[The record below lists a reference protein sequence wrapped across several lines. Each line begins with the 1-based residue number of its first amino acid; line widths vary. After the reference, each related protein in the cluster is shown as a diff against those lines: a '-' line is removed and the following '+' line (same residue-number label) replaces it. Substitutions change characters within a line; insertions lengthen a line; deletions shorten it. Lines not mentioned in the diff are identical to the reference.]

1 MRRLIEYDVPRTLGG
16 ARIYAIVETGGKQ
29 YRVTPGQVLDV
40 DLLDVAEGDAVEL
53 ERVLV
58 LGDGDKVTLGT
69 PTVDG
74 AKVVA
79 TSNGDGRAA
88 KIIVF
93 RYKPKT
99 RYKRKT
105 GHRQGFTRLTID
117 RIDGPGVAANK
128 PARRKKKEVDDSG
141 A

>member
-1 MRRLIEYDVPRTLGG
+1 MGG
-16 ARIYAIVETGGKQ
+16 ATIYAIVETGGKQ
-29 YRVTPGQVLDV
+29 YRVTPGQVVDV
-40 DLLDVAEGDAVEL
+40 DLLDVADGETVEL

-58 LGDGDKVTLGT
+58 LSDGDKVTLGT

-79 TSNGDGRAA
+79 TSNGNGRAA

-117 RIDGPGVAANK
+117 RIDGPGAPARK

>member
-1 MRRLIEYDVPRTLGG
+1 
-16 ARIYAIVETGGKQ
+16 
-29 YRVTPGQVLDV
+29 
-40 DLLDVAEGDAVEL
+40 LLDVTDGETVEL
-53 ERVLV
+53 ERVLLV
-58 LGDGDKVTLGT
+58 GDGEKVTVGT

-93 RYKPKT
+93 KYKPKT
-99 RYKRKT
+99 RYRRKT

-117 RIDGPGVAANK
+117 RIDGPGAPARK

>member
-1 MRRLIEYDVPRTLGG
+1 MGG
-16 ARIYAIVETGGKQ
+16 TTIYAIVETGGKQ
-29 YRVTPGQVLDV
+29 YRVTPGQVVDV
-40 DLLDVAEGDAVEL
+40 DLLDVADGETVDL
-53 ERVLV
+53 ERVL
-58 LGDGDKVTLGT
+58 LLSDGDKVTLGT

-79 TSNGDGRAA
+79 TSKGDGRDR

-117 RIDGPGVAANK
+117 RIDVPGA
-128 PARRKKKEVDDSG
+128 PAKKKSASPKEEVEDSG

>member
-1 MRRLIEYDVPRTLGG
+1 M
-16 ARIYAIVETGGKQ
+16 
-29 YRVTPGQVLDV
+29 
-40 DLLDVAEGDAVEL
+40 
-53 ERVLV
+53 LV
-58 LGDGDKVTLGT
+58 IGDGDKVTLGT

-117 RIDGPGVAANK
+117 RIDGPGTPAAKPARRKAADPDAPVKKPARRKAADPDAPVKKPARGKAAASGTVARK

>member
-1 MRRLIEYDVPRTLGG
+1 MLRLIEYYVSRTLGG

-40 DLLDVAEGDAVEL
+40 DLIDIAEGETVEL

-58 LGDGDKVTLGT
+58 VGDGDKVTLGT

-79 TSNGDGRAA
+79 TSKGDGRAA

-99 RYKRKT
+99 RYRRKT

-117 RIDGPGVAANK
+117 RIDSPGA
-128 PARRKKKEVDDSG
+128 PAEEPVRRKKEVDDSG